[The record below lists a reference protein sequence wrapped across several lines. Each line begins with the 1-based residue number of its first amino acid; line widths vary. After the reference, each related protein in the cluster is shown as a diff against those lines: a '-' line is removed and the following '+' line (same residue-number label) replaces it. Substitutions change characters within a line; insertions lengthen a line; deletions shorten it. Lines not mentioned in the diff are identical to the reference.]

1 VLIERWRD
9 ASPDEAFRFD
19 ALVDRHDERKRQLV
33 DCCRQI
39 GRNSELPGQLR
50 RAARDVLAVLVRPED
65 LQQLDF
71 LVRKTDQ
78 SRNSWGLLPVDY
90 TRFIAPPSTDG
101 DQRGERRLQ
110 EPDAWLEWLTRSALA
125 SVSPTATTP
134 VLPYYQAQ
142 PYVALVARG
151 DPTGLERVFD
161 DRYFMASTELNLLN
175 TLLFAAETHQP
186 NHHVGA
192 SR

>member
-19 ALVDRHDERKRQLV
+19 ALVDHHDERKRQLV
-33 DCCRQI
+33 ERCRQI
-39 GRNSELPGQLR
+39 GRNSELPGPLR

-71 LVRKTDQ
+71 SVRKSDQ
-78 SRNSWGLLPVDY
+78 SRNAWGLLPIDY
-90 TRFIAPPSTDG
+90 TRFIAPPPNADNET
-101 DQRGERRLQ
+101 GERQLQ
-110 EPDAWLEWLTRSALA
+110 EPDVWLEGLTRSAMA
-125 SVSPTATTP
+125 AVSPTATAP
-134 VLPYYQAQ
+134 VLPYYLAQ

-175 TLLFAAETHQP
+175 TLLFGAETP
-186 NHHVGA
+186 
-192 SR
+192 